1 MNNRFKTIGSSLF
14 FLFVGL
20 CCIYFSLKNQDYK
33 ALAQSIRS
41 VHYIWYI
48 PVLICTLFCHYF
60 RTKRWQLLLE
70 VQSYKLPTLDVY
82 NALMSAYLVNFVT
95 GKLGE
100 FYRCGVL
107 FKKNQVP
114 FSFSLATVV
123 IERIIDVL
131 SLFTLFIISIFL
143 FHESVYHFIQEFV
156 SPLLDNLRTH
166 SIYIYIILVFSIIS
180 AIFMVFYRKSIRQFL
195 ETKLKNFTDG
205 LISII
210 KLKAKKKFLLYTI
223 LIWLMYLGMT
233 YFWFF
238 AFTDAH
244 LTIQTALL
252 VIVLGGIGRS
262 LPIPAHGLGAYH
274 ICASFA
280 LTACLV
286 QATESLSIP
295 IVIHAGQTLFYLIF
309 GSLSMVYIGFQTIT
323 LKNED

>member
-1 MNNRFKTIGSSLF
+1 M
-14 FLFVGL
+14 
-20 CCIYFSLKNQDYK
+20 KNQDLK
-33 ALAQSIRS
+33 ALYQSIRS

-48 PVLICTLFCHYF
+48 PVLISTLLCHYF

-70 VQSYKLPTLDVY
+70 VQSYKLPTLNVY
-82 NALMSAYLVNFVT
+82 NALMSAYIVNFVT

-107 FKKNQVP
+107 LKKNEVP
-114 FSFSLATVV
+114 FSFSFATVL

-131 SLFTLFIISIFL
+131 SLLFLFIISIFL
-143 FHESVYHFIQEFV
+143 FQKSVFQFIQTFV
-156 SPLLDNLRTH
+156 TPLFDKLLSH
-166 SIYIYIILVFSIIS
+166 SNYLILLVVLMSLG
-180 AIFMVFYRKSIRQFL
+180 AICLMFFRKSILQFL
-195 ETKLKNFTDG
+195 QTKLKDFSTG

-210 KLKAKKKFLLYTI
+210 HLKEKKWFLLYTV
-223 LIWLMYLGMT
+223 LIWMMYLCMT

-238 AFTDAH
+238 AFTDKH
-244 LTIQTALL
+244 LNIQTALL
-252 VIVLGGIGRS
+252 VIILGGIGRS

-295 IVIHAGQTLFYLIF
+295 IVIHAGQTLFYTIF
-309 GSLSMVYIGFQTIT
+309 GSLSMVYIGFNSMS
-323 LKNED
+323 LKNEN